1 MILCSRGLPL
11 VLFDWVCKRYS
22 FCLSFHEGFGVFF
35 RAEEL
40 EELRGEKLDERQVL
54 RLFKQLSTKI
64 SDSNWVRKCLRENF
78 GPQKLQPAPTPSRKL
93 IIFDEQFINI
103 EKITRNK
110 EFWNP

>member
-22 FCLSFHEGFGVFF
+22 FSLSFHEGFGFF

-40 EELRGEKLDERQVL
+40 EELMGEKLDERQVL

-64 SDSNWVRKCLRENF
+64 SDSNWVRKCLRN
-78 GPQKLQPAPTPSRKL
+78 PQK
-93 IIFDEQFINI
+93 
-103 EKITRNK
+103 
-110 EFWNP
+110 